1 MVGLMMEIKNLK
13 ERNKNL
19 SDEERRKN
27 AEEMILKL
35 SKYMNLDEGD
45 FEDEDC
51 CIWSKY
57 FRVLKNYKYLINI
70 IY

>member
-27 AEEMILKL
+27 AEEMI
-35 SKYMNLDEGD
+35 
-45 FEDEDC
+45 
-51 CIWSKY
+51 SKY
-57 FRVLKNYKYLINI
+57 FRVLKDYKYLINI